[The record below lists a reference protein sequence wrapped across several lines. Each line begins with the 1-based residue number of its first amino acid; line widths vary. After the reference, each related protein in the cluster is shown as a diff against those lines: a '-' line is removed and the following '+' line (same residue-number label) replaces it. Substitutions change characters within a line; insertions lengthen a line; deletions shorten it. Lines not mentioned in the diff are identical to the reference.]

1 MANELDPEFKRE
13 GALIRR
19 FLIKIVVK
27 VIAIAVILFLSYL
40 ITETPIFTNQIAM
53 HQLENSNDWFVAM
66 HMYQK
71 FANVFGRVSGIV
83 IAFII
88 GFMGYDGYSLAKS
101 LNT

>member
-1 MANELDPEFKRE
+1 MVNGVDPEFKRE
-13 GALIRR
+13 GSPIIR
-19 FLIKIVVK
+19 FLIKAVVK
-27 VIAIAVILFLSYL
+27 TFVIAAILFLSYL

-71 FANVFGRVSGIV
+71 FANAAGRVSGIV

-88 GFMGYDGYSLAKS
+88 GSIGYDGYSLAKS
-101 LNT
+101 LKT